1 MPHKEAFVKKI
12 VSRLTNIGEI
22 FMNLK
27 KKSIVICGIFVLLFL
42 INGITLMYRGNDA
55 IALAI
60 EKKDGIL
67 TAEQVKLSFD
77 SVSGRLIK
85 EDIKEGQ
92 EVKKGDIIMQLD
104 STDTDLSIE
113 KTKAQIAQLDAQ
125 INSQNGAINVEYAMT
140 DTQEVQTFNQI
151 DQQKAAIAS
160 AQATYKNKQIDY
172 NRKLQLLEV
181 GAIAQSDLDDAKMAL
196 DVASADLAQQQEL
209 LNQLLGGANDNANTQ
224 AINLPT
230 INQQRQEIDNKLND
244 VEALIEQKKQLEVQ
258 LKELE
263 VTKSRLTLYAPEDG
277 KIIKILA
284 KQGEM
289 ISANT
294 PVVLLESNR
303 RYYDIYISENQV
315 ANLAEGDTINGKSIA
330 NDLIVPGTIRL
341 ITQAPGFADLKQSRE
356 KGQADLSAFQI
367 RIYTDDVEGLQTGM
381 TIEVTDD
388 EFTKR

>member
-1 MPHKEAFVKKI
+1 
-12 VSRLTNIGEI
+12 
-22 FMNLK
+22 MNLK

-42 INGITLMYRGNDA
+42 ISGITLMYRGNDA

-67 TAEQVKLSFD
+67 T
-77 SVSGRLIK
+77 SGRLIK
-85 EDIKEGQ
+85 EAIKEGQ

-196 DVASADLAQQQEL
+196 DVASADLA
-209 LNQLLGGANDNANTQ
+209 
-224 AINLPT
+224 
-230 INQQRQEIDNKLND
+230 
-244 VEALIEQKKQLEVQ
+244 
-258 LKELE
+258 
-263 VTKSRLTLYAPEDG
+263 
-277 KIIKILA
+277 
-284 KQGEM
+284 
-289 ISANT
+289 
-294 PVVLLESNR
+294 
-303 RYYDIYISENQV
+303 
-315 ANLAEGDTINGKSIA
+315 
-330 NDLIVPGTIRL
+330 
-341 ITQAPGFADLKQSRE
+341 
-356 KGQADLSAFQI
+356 
-367 RIYTDDVEGLQTGM
+367 
-381 TIEVTDD
+381 
-388 EFTKR
+388 